1 MHMTTATT
9 AARSSNGIPVDLSP
23 AQLLYPDLRTE
34 LATTR
39 RVLER
44 VPDEELDWRPHEK
57 STTIGRLATHLA
69 QLPRF
74 AAMMLTSSEL
84 DVLTTEW
91 PSDTVPTTAERLA
104 LFDSLS
110 GEMRERVESV
120 EWPALQETWTLRAGE
135 HVILSETKAVLL
147 RTLALSH
154 MAHHRAQLGVYL
166 RLRGVAVPG
175 TYGPSADEQ

>member
-1 MHMTTATT
+1 MTSTPTT
-9 AARSSNGIPVDLSP
+9 STTTDGFP
-23 AQLLYPDLRTE
+23 AGLTPAELLYPDMENE

-44 VPDEELDWRPHEK
+44 VPDGELDWRPHEK

-74 AAMMLTSSEL
+74 AMMMLTSSEL
-84 DVLTTEW
+84 DVAKTRW
-91 PSDTVPTTAERLA
+91 PDDTIPTTAERLA
-104 LFDSLS
+104 LFDSLAA
-110 GEMRERVESV
+110 EMRERVKTAD
-120 EWPALQETWTLRAGE
+120 WNALAETWTLRAGD
-135 HVILSETKAVLL
+135 HVILSAKKSVLL

-154 MAHHRAQLGVYL
+154 MGHHRAQLGVYL

-175 TYGPSADEQ
+175 TYGPSADER

>member
-1 MHMTTATT
+1 MTTSHATST
-9 AARSSNGIPVDLSP
+9 TTNGFPADVSP
-23 AQLLYPDLRTE
+23 AQLLYPDMDTE

-44 VPDEELDWRPHEK
+44 VPDEEPGWRPHEK

-74 AAMMLTSSEL
+74 AMLMLTSSEL
-84 DVLTTEW
+84 DVATTKW
-91 PSDTVPTTAERLA
+91 PDDTIPTTAERLA
-104 LFDSLS
+104 LFDSLAS
-110 GEMRERVESV
+110 EMRERVKKV
-120 EWPALQETWTLRAGE
+120 EWPTLAETWTLRAGD
-135 HVILSETKAVLL
+135 HIILNAPKGTLL

-166 RLRGVAVPG
+166 RLRGVSVPG
-175 TYGPSADEQ
+175 TYGPSADER

>member
-1 MHMTTATT
+1 MST
-9 AARSSNGIPVDLSP
+9 SSGFPTGLTP
-23 AQLLYPDLRTE
+23 AQLLYPDMETE

-39 RVLER
+39 RVLAR
-44 VPDEELDWRPHEK
+44 VPDDDVEWSPHEK

-74 AAMMLTSSEL
+74 AMMMLTSSGI
-84 DVLTTEW
+84 DVLQTTW

-104 LFDSLS
+104 MFDSLA
-110 GEMRERVESV
+110 GEMRERVAKV
-120 EWPALQETWTLRAGE
+120 EWPALAETWTLRAGD
-135 HVILSETKAVLL
+135 HVILSAQKGMLL

>member
-1 MHMTTATT
+1 MTTPHATST
-9 AARSSNGIPVDLSP
+9 TSSGFP
-23 AQLLYPDLRTE
+23 AGLTPAELLYPDMETE

-44 VPDEELDWRPHEK
+44 VPDDDLTWTPHEK
-57 STTIGRLATHLA
+57 STNIGRLATHLA

-74 AAMMLTSSEL
+74 AMLMLTSSEL
-84 DVLTTEW
+84 DVAKTKW
-91 PSDTVPTTAERLA
+91 PDDTVPTTAERLA
-104 LFDSLS
+104 LFDSLAS
-110 GEMRERVESV
+110 EMRALVEAV
-120 EWPALQETWTLRAGE
+120 EWPALAETWTLRAGE
-135 HVILSETKAVLL
+135 HVILSEKKGRLL

-175 TYGPSADEQ
+175 VYGPSADER